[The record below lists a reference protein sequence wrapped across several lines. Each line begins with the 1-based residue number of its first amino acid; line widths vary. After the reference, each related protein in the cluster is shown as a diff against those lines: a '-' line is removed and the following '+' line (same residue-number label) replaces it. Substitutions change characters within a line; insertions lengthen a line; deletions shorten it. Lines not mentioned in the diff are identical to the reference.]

1 MIIEV
6 LGDKETEEK
15 HHSEASLLFSQNLIL
30 HFEAQVKFRD
40 TFMLKNINLTTLF
53 IFIILL

>member
-1 MIIEV
+1 MITEV
-6 LGDKETEEK
+6 SGDKETEEK
-15 HHSEASLLFSQNLIL
+15 HHSEASLLLSQNLIL

-53 IFIILL
+53 IL